1 MKHCARC
8 GEEVISGAV
17 ICHECA
23 EECTAQLRQEKQ
35 GQDSMYLTRRIIL
48 TVIDEIEKENQCL
61 RQENEQLQQE
71 NEELCDT
78 LNTFRGLVDKLL
90 ARLYSES

>member
-23 EECTAQLRQEKQ
+23 EECAAQLRQEKQ
-35 GQDSMYLTRRIIL
+35 GQDSTYLTWRIIL
-48 TVIDEIEKENQCL
+48 TVIDEIKEENQCL
-61 RQENEQLQQE
+61 RQENEQL
-71 NEELCDT
+71 CDT
-78 LNTFRGLVDKLL
+78 LNTFRVLVDKLL
-90 ARLYSES
+90 GRLYSES